1 MTENQIVANH
11 DKNKERKK
19 WTKNLNG
26 EAPTQTRLPSGVASS
41 VVRDIYLIPWG
52 TRVTNILWCGLNTR
66 RVWKHKH

>member
-26 EAPTQTRLPSGVASS
+26 EAPTQTRLPSGVSNY
-41 VVRDIYLIPWG
+41 VVRDIYLMTWG
-52 TRVTNILWCGLNTR
+52 LRVTNILGFFLQTS
-66 RVWKHKH
+66 RV